1 MRCAAVVVAAGSG
14 TRFGG
19 EKQFALVGSET
30 VAERSV
36 RLCRTVAEYVVCV
49 VPDGYE
55 GSGEGADR
63 TITGGPTRTES
74 VRKGLELLDE
84 FEIVVIHDAARP
96 MATPEL
102 FQRVVSAVAAGAP
115 AVIPGVKVTD
125 TIKRVDTST
134 HKVLETLDRDSL
146 VAVQTPQAFLRE
158 ILIRAH
164 ESRLDATDDAG
175 LVEAIGEPVLVVDG
189 ETTNIKI
196 THPSDLIAMNRE
208 EK

>member
-63 TITGGPTRTES
+63 TVTGGPTRTES

-158 ILIRAH
+158 TLIRAH

-189 ETTNIKI
+189 ETSNIKI

>member
-63 TITGGPTRTES
+63 TVTGGPTRTES
-74 VRKGLELLDE
+74 VRKGLDLLAE
-84 FEIVVIHDAARP
+84 FELVVIHDAARP
-96 MATPEL
+96 MATPDL
-102 FQRVVSAVAAGAP
+102 FTRVVSAVESGAP
-115 AVIPGVKVTD
+115 AVIPGIPVTD
-125 TIKRVDTST
+125 TIKRVDAST
-134 HKVLETLDRDSL
+134 DEVLETLDRDSL

-158 ILIRAH
+158 ILVRAH
-164 ESRLDATDDAG
+164 ESQLDATDDAG
-175 LVEAIGEPVLVVDG
+175 LVEAIGEKVLVVDG
-189 ETTNIKI
+189 EVTNIKI
-196 THPSDLIAMNRE
+196 THPSDLMAMNRE
-208 EK
+208 GK